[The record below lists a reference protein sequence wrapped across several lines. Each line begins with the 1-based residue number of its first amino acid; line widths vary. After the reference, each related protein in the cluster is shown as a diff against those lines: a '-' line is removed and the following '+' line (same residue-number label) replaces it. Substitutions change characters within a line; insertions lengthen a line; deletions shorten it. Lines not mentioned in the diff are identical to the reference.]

1 LLPILY
7 NMRRLFT
14 LTNWATATFFGNKL
28 SPDIPYKDQLW
39 IWFGRGLAALNA
51 IYYSLNLFGFLIPF
65 FLPRAFEQYFHDRDQ
80 HLREHPPKDKK
91 HPKPLPTPASPAAKK
106 AEWAFCFFIRWIV
119 LNNLTGFWLLSGSM
133 SVLYLVSQCQLSKL
147 SVLWLKPTFQ
157 VMASEAY
164 HICQMLVIYLM
175 LQIQVLGKYRF
186 PVSKYEILRSCCNV
200 CESDSL
206 TWCHLWLLYSDKQ
219 AISSIWNIL

>member
-1 LLPILY
+1 
-7 NMRRLFT
+7 MQ
-14 LTNWATATFFGNKL
+14 
-28 SPDIPYKDQLW
+28 DQLW
-39 IWFGRGLAALNA
+39 IWFGRGLAAMNA

-106 AEWAFCFFIRWIV
+106 AEWVFCFFIRWIV

-133 SVLYLVSQCQLSKL
+133 SVLYLASQHQLSKL
-147 SVLWLKPTFQ
+147 SVLWLKPMFQ

-175 LQIQVLGKYRF
+175 LQIQVLGKHRF
-186 PVSKYEILRSCCNV
+186 PVSKYEILRSCGNV
-200 CESDSL
+200 CEPDSL
-206 TWCHLWLLYSDKQ
+206 TWCHLYLLYSDKQ
-219 AISSIWNIL
+219 AISSIWNCL